1 MADAPNRL
9 TPSPAGAGPVPMAT
23 VAWTLAALALVGG
36 LAEVAIAIA
45 RIRAGSIE
53 LLDPRSPW
61 AAPMGNLLIFG
72 LIALGA
78 WALRALVGRDGAVR
92 MTLTGAAALAVF
104 AAVSMLP
111 TRVHAGALAVLALGV
126 GTQVG
131 RFVLR
136 QPRAL
141 ERWSWRVACGLG
153 MVALAGTALLARP
166 TGWTA
171 PPVPSAALPPDTPNV
186 LLLVLDTVRA
196 DELGAYGY
204 HRPTSA
210 FMDRLAARG
219 TRFAEAVA
227 TAPWTLP
234 THVSLLTG
242 QYPKDTTV
250 SWTRGLDDTHRT
262 LAQVLVS
269 QGFRTGGF
277 VANLEYASS
286 AVGLDRGFETFR
298 DVGRGIPHVLA
309 SSHAWQW
316 AAWFYNK
323 LHDRTFYLT
332 RRTAADVNDDFLQWV
347 DEAPRAPFFA
357 FLNYFDAHSPS
368 SPPPPYDLMFLGRE
382 PETRDLP
389 FVGGAPPSP
398 EATRQLRDAY
408 DGGIAYIDAEI
419 AKLWAR
425 LEERGIAGRTI
436 IIVTADHGEEFQEHG
451 LVGHGDS
458 LYWPALHVPL
468 IITYEGCVP
477 PTTVGRAVSLRDLP
491 RTILDLTGIDSPDI
505 PGHSLAPLWASA
517 PYNGPLSPALAGVNS
532 APTVAPGTPLAK
544 GDMRSINDGNAHLVV
559 NGDQTLE
566 LYRHREDPLERVS
579 LVGKGAADVSSTLLA
594 RMREVLSQP
603 APPRATPHIESTRV
617 PRAVCEAR

>member
-1 MADAPNRL
+1 MADAPNRMA
-9 TPSPAGAGPVPMAT
+9 PSGAGAGDVPLAT
-23 VAWTLAALALVGG
+23 VAWTLAAFALVGG
-36 LAEVAIAIA
+36 LAEVGMALF

-61 AAPMGNLLIFG
+61 AAPMGNLLIFAV
-72 LIALGA
+72 IALAA
-78 WALRALVGRDGAVR
+78 WALRGVVGRDGAVR
-92 MTLTGAAALAVF
+92 MTLTGAAALTVF

-111 TRVHAGALAVLALGV
+111 TRIHAGALAVLALGV
-126 GTQVG
+126 GAQVG
-131 RFVLR
+131 RVVLR
-136 QPRAL
+136 HQRAL
-141 ERWSWRVACGLG
+141 ERWSWRVACARGMAALG
-153 MVALAGTALLARP
+153 GSTLLARP
-166 TGWTA
+166 PGWAAT
-171 PPVPSAALPPDTPNV
+171 PVPSAALPPDTPNV

-204 HRPTSA
+204 PRQTSA

-219 TRFAEAVA
+219 ARFTEAVA

-234 THVSLLTG
+234 SHVSMLTG
-242 QYPKDTTV
+242 QYPQDTTV
-250 SWTRGLDDTHRT
+250 SWTTGLDDTHRT
-262 LAQVLVS
+262 LAQVLAS

-286 AVGLDRGFETFR
+286 AVGLNRGFQTFR
-298 DVGRGIPHVLA
+298 DVGRGLPHVLA

-316 AAWFYNK
+316 VAWFYNK

-332 RRTAADVNDDFLQWV
+332 RRTAADVNDDFLRWL
-347 DEAPRAPFFA
+347 DESPQTPFFA
-357 FLNYFDAHSPS
+357 FLNYFDAHSPY

-398 EATRQLRDAY
+398 EVTRQLRGAY

-425 LEERGIAGRTI
+425 LEQRGIARSTVV
-436 IIVTADHGEEFQEHG
+436 IVASDHGEEFEEHG

-458 LYWPALHVPL
+458 LYWPSLHVPL

-491 RTILDLTGIDSPDI
+491 RTILDLTGIDSPEI
-505 PGHSLAPLWASA
+505 PGHSLAPLWAPA
-517 PYNGPLSPALAGVNS
+517 PYDGPVSPALAGVNS

-544 GDMRSINDGNAHLVV
+544 GDMHSINVGDTRLVV

-566 LYRHREDPLERVS
+566 LYRHHEDPLERHS
-579 LVGKGAADVSSTLLA
+579 LLGTGAADVSNSLLV
-594 RMREVLSQP
+594 RLREVLSQP
-603 APPRATPHIESTRV
+603 APPHANPHIESTRV
-617 PRAVCEAR
+617 RRVGCVAR